1 MRVFLLAIFLLGLIS
16 CEPEVNNGVYLY
28 NDISFKLQEN
38 ESVED
43 SGREIIAEY
52 EKYRFPSD
60 LQIPLFKC
68 IKGDQYTIFL
78 GIPYETSVEEI
89 ADAQR
94 LVQDPLLFEFGSNSP
109 LLIRNH
115 VNGTYSTE
123 FLVPL
128 EENLFYVLATST
140 SQPLLDSIL
149 TQEILTNRFVSSAT
163 HKP

>member
-1 MRVFLLAIFLLGLIS
+1 MFLLAIFLLGLIS
-16 CEPEVNNGVYLY
+16 CEPEVDNGVYLY
-28 NDISFKLQEN
+28 NDISFKVQEN
-38 ESVED
+38 ESIED
-43 SGREIIAEY
+43 SDREIIADY
-52 EKYRFPSD
+52 EKYLFSSD
-60 LQIPLFKC
+60 FQIPLFKC

-89 ADAQR
+89 AEAQR
-94 LVQDPLLFEFGSNSP
+94 FIEDPLLFEVGSTSP

-115 VNGTYSTE
+115 PNGTYSTE

-128 EENLFYVLATST
+128 EENLFYVLATSA

-149 TQEILTNRFVSSAT
+149 TQEALTSRFISSAT